1 MRIWL
6 QKHVVEGRMPELDE
20 WYREHVA
27 AVVDPGTEVVT
38 HTLPPE
44 AYETD
49 IPEQR
54 VTFGALAHH
63 FNHYFARSAAQADR
77 DGFDAWVIAAG
88 QDPGLDGAR
97 AMATIPTLGYGSVT
111 FNYCLREGIRFG
123 IIGFAEGLREPITAN
138 VERYGA
144 GHLLA
149 DYAIIPGGPKAMA
162 AAIAGDPQQ
171 FLDQVEEAATEAAV
185 AGAQMI
191 IPAEGLPAEALW
203 HYGVRETGGLPVLDP
218 LGLLLK
224 SAETEVRLRELG
236 SVARPTTGFWF
247 GRPGDEALEEV
258 ERAFPGREVGGPGGE
273 PLQ

>member
-44 AYETD
+44 AYAAD

-77 DGFDAWVIAAG
+77 EGYDAWVIAAG
-88 QDPGLDGAR
+88 QDPGLDAAR
-97 AMATIPTLGYGSVT
+97 SMATIPALGYGSVV
-111 FNYCLREGIRFG
+111 FNYCLREGVRFG

-149 DYAIIPGGPKAMA
+149 GYAIIPGGPKAMA
-162 AAIAGDPQQ
+162 AAITGDPQR
-171 FLDQVEEAATEAAV
+171 FLEEVGEAAAEAAA
-185 AGAQMI
+185 AGAQVI
-191 IPAEGLPAEALW
+191 VPAEGLPAEALW
-203 HYGVRETGGLPVLDP
+203 HYGVREACGLPVLDP

-224 SAETEVRLRELG
+224 SAETEVRLRALG
-236 SVARPTTGFWF
+236 SVARPTKGFWF
-247 GRPGDEALEEV
+247 ARPGEEALEEV
-258 ERAFPGREVGGPGGE
+258 ESAFPGRPIVDPGRDDAR
-273 PLQ
+273 

>member
-20 WYREHVA
+20 WYREHIP
-27 AVVDPGTEVVT
+27 AVVDPGTEVIT

-44 AYETD
+44 AYAAD

-54 VTFGALAHH
+54 VSYGALAVN
-63 FNHYFARSAAQADR
+63 FNHYFARTAAQADR
-77 DGFDAWVIAAG
+77 DGYDAWVIAAG

-97 AMATIPTLGYGSVT
+97 TLATIPTLGYGSVV

-123 IIGFAEGLREPITAN
+123 IVGFAEGLREPITAN
-138 VERYGA
+138 VNRYGA

-149 DYAIIPGGPKAMA
+149 SYSVIPGGQQTMA
-162 AAIAGDPQQ
+162 AAIAGDPRP
-171 FLDQVEEAATEAAV
+171 FLQQVEEDAGKADS
-185 AGAQMI
+185 AGAQVI

-203 HYGVRETGGLPVLDP
+203 HYGVREAGGLPVLDP

-224 SAETEVRLRELG
+224 TAESEVRLRALG
-236 SVARPTTGFWF
+236 SVARPTKGFWF
-247 GRPGDEALEEV
+247 ARPGEEALEEV
-258 ERAFPGREVGGPGGE
+258 ESAFPGRPIADPGRDVAR
-273 PLQ
+273 

>member
-162 AAIAGDPQQ
+162 AAIAGDPQR
-171 FLDQVEEAATEAAV
+171 FLDEVAEAAAEAAA
-185 AGAQMI
+185 AGAQVI
-191 IPAEGLPAEALW
+191 VPAEGLPAEALW
-203 HYGVRETGGLPVLDP
+203 HYGVREACGLPVLDP

-236 SVARPTTGFWF
+236 SVARPSTGFWF
-247 GRPGDEALEEV
+247 ARPGQEALEEV
-258 ERAFPGREVGGPGGE
+258 ERAFPGREVGGPYGE
-273 PLQ
+273 PPR